1 MKQHFFIL
9 ALSAIGLSISSCSE
23 ITPLKT
29 GAENVVIT
37 NTANLPQCKSLGPV
51 HVNDVNGNTIEYT
64 SHKNLDQEA
73 ANTLRNDALKRGG
86 NVVVITEHNTTYS
99 RENQVD
105 THDVDG
111 EVYLCPKNDLPKWI
125 TIPEYKNGE

>member
-1 MKQHFFIL
+1 MKRYFNLL
-9 ALSAIGLSISSCSE
+9 ALGAVGLSLSSCSE

-37 NTANLPQCKSLGPV
+37 STSNLPHCKALGAV

-73 ANTLRNDALKRGG
+73 ANVLRNDTHKLGG
-86 NVVVITEHNTTYS
+86 NVVVITEHDTTYT

-105 THDVDG
+105 SHEVDG
-111 EVYLCPKNDLPKWI
+111 EAYLCPEGNLPKWI